1 VCEGLLTNEPR
12 YWSELYAEYQRL
24 YYGAQFGL
32 CQYCGYG
39 DFMFYVQA
47 IEAAGSI
54 DPDEVMK
61 VIDDPDWTC
70 E

>member
-1 VCEGLLTNEPR
+1 MREGLLTGEPR
-12 YWSELYAEYQRL
+12 YRSELYAKYRRL
-24 YYGAQFGL
+24 HCGAQFGL

-39 DFMFYVQA
+39 DLMFHVQA

-54 DPDEVMK
+54 DPDEATK